1 MALTFDAWKRR
12 ALFPMWGEKAV
23 SSTGRWI
30 EYTLSTSISGGL
42 TKRATFTSYIQLI
55 SLTYVCSMSKNTSIT
70 NTFNTIGRLNPTPP
84 PPHPSPLPI
93 RSLSRFP
100 KHKSLDGML
109 VHRQVTTQ
117 LFIRLPWPLAG
128 TWVERSTVRVKY
140 LAKEHNT
147 VTWPGV
153 KKQNTNIKNWTLR
166 ISELNLAN
174 SCIIFN

>member
-1 MALTFDAWKRR
+1 M
-12 ALFPMWGEKAV
+12 EKKSIISNV
-23 SSTGRWI
+23 GRKGSFLHMTVDRVYI
-30 EYTLSTSISGGL
+30 EYINLWRTDKESNIYKLYST
-42 TKRATFTSYIQLI
+42 LI

-100 KHKSLDGML
+100 KLKSLDGML